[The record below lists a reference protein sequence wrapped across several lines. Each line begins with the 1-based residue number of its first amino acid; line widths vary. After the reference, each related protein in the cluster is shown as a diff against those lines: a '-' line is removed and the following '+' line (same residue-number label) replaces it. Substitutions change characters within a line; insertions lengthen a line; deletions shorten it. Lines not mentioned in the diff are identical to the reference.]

1 MMKYIKIKL
10 ILFPVKEIVL
20 SLRLEKKKQKQS
32 LKKIKLK

>member
-20 SLRLEKKKQKQS
+20 SQRLEKKKTKTIPE
-32 LKKIKLK
+32 KN